1 MLGAVVLCGSGSVF
15 LLFFFLDD
23 EAEVAAACIYSAVGG
38 SSSRDSRSSGS
49 RAGVAHCRGRV
60 NDEEAGALP
69 ISRSDGSSVPSSC
82 PHSNTVSEGTAGR
95 AMGPV
100 DLTAATHRLDGTLD
114 FNTWI

>member
-23 EAEVAAACIYSAVGG
+23 EARVAVACIYSAVGG

-49 RAGVAHCRGRV
+49 RAGVAYCRGRV

-82 PHSNTVSEGTAGR
+82 PHSNTGSEGTAEEDE
-95 AMGPV
+95 PW
-100 DLTAATHRLDGTLD
+100 DL
-114 FNTWI
+114 